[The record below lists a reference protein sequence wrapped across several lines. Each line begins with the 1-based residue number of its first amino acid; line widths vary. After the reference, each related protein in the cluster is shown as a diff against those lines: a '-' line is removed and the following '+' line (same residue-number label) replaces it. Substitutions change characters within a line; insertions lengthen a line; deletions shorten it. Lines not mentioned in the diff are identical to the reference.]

1 MEVCLEIRSW
11 CHPKLTIPASV
22 TYHLNSEE
30 ALFKRAIAMSGTY
43 FLSQPLPYDV
53 HEQNYQKA
61 ISALG
66 LSNSS
71 SPEERIKALLE
82 MPGPD
87 VVSKLPPSI
96 LSSPAIDGD
105 IVPSAPSHSDTANT
119 TSDTPRGKNW
129 CEDLIVGDA
138 QIDVSLKIRHRVS
151 RLIY

>member
-1 MEVCLEIRSW
+1 MQFHSW
-11 CHPKLTIPASV
+11 CHTKLTIPASV

-43 FLSQPLPYDV
+43 FLSQPLPYEV

-82 MPGPD
+82 MPGAD
-87 VVSKLPPSI
+87 VVAQLPPSI

-105 IVPSAPSHSDTANT
+105 IVSSAPSHSDTAIT
-119 TSDTPRGKNW
+119 GSDVPRGKNW
-129 CEDLIVGDA
+129 CEDLMVGDA
-138 QIDVSLKIRHRVS
+138 QIDVSLGIGVRVCK
-151 RLIY
+151 LIS

>member
-1 MEVCLEIRSW
+1 M
-11 CHPKLTIPASV
+11 

-43 FLSQPLPYDV
+43 FLSQPLPYEV
-53 HEQNYQKA
+53 HEQNYEKA

-82 MPGPD
+82 MPAAD
-87 VVSKLPPSI
+87 AVAQLPPSI

-105 IVPSAPSHSDTANT
+105 IVPSTPSRSETAST
-119 TSDTPRGKNW
+119 TSDAPRGKNW
-129 CEDLIVGDA
+129 CEDLMVGDA
-138 QIDVSLKIRHRVS
+138 QIDVSMKICHRV
-151 RLIY
+151 RKLIY

>member
-1 MEVCLEIRSW
+1 MELHSL
-11 CHPKLTIPASV
+11 CHTKLTIPASV
-22 TYHLNSEE
+22 TYHLESEE

-43 FLSQPLPYDV
+43 FLSQPLPYEV

-82 MPGPD
+82 MPGAD
-87 VVSKLPPSI
+87 VVAQLPPSI

-105 IVPSAPSHSDTANT
+105 IVPSAPSHSDTAST
-119 TSDTPRGKNW
+119 ASDVPRGKNW
-129 CEDLIVGDA
+129 CEDLMVGDA
-138 QIDVSLKIRHRVS
+138 QIDVSLRIGVRVCK
-151 RLIY
+151 LIS